1 MCDFFLEVLL
11 VPKFGVLYFWYFLA
25 QVYNFYPFWY
35 FLRFILNFILIFSP
49 KKAHFFTI
57 EGTLNLIKR
66 VKGVKKGT
74 LYTFPKSTLVG
85 LFRPQILYPH
95 DHYPKS
101 YENLRLFSRYL
112 PSLIFWFPHVEFSTK
127 CFFVCFILE
136 THKMSESLLFA
147 VRFF

>member
-66 VKGVKKGT
+66 VKRVKKGT
-74 LYTFPKSTLVG
+74 LYTFPNSTSVG
-85 LFRPQILYPH
+85 LFPPQILYPH
-95 DHYPKS
+95 DYYTKS
-101 YENLRLFSRYL
+101 YENVGFLLRY
-112 PSLIFWFPHVEFSTK
+112 PPLISVWFPHG
-127 CFFVCFILE
+127 
-136 THKMSESLLFA
+136 M
-147 VRFF
+147 